1 MKKFIFNIIFSFAT
15 VTGFSQVTFYQN
27 AGFRG
32 ARLTLTCYDTNLKP
46 TGWGDCFS
54 SVTVSNGYSVTWY
67 EHKGFGGASYTL
79 YSGQHISNLGD
90 FGWNDQ
96 ISSFEIYYQ
105 GVLQNQCAWIYP
117 STSTTEQKKVE
128 PHDPW

>member
-15 VTGFSQVTFYQN
+15 VTGFSQVTFYRDS
-27 AGFRG
+27 GFRG
-32 ARLTLTCYDTNLKP
+32 ESVTLTCYDTNLKS

-54 SVTVSNGYSVTWY
+54 SVTVSGGYSITWY
-67 EHKGFGGASYTL
+67 EHSGFRGASYTL

-96 ISSFEIYYQ
+96 ISSFQIYYD
-105 GVLQNQCAWIYP
+105 GVLQNECVWSYP
-117 STSTTEQKKVE
+117 
-128 PHDPW
+128 DPPKREKDGDYHGRW